1 MPRPTPPVRPVL
13 LIDNILHWRCS
24 HCKQWLSR
32 VQFAENNKATHKL
45 QSRCISCSRQMSE
58 ARLLAKKEASI
69 AKEKQRFQ
77 SALERQ
83 RQRAAEYR
91 ERKAKGLAA

>member
-1 MPRPTPPVRPVL
+1 MPRVREVR
-13 LIDNILHWRCS
+13 IINNVEHWRCS
-24 HCKQWLSR
+24 HCKEWLTR
-32 VQFAENNKATHKL
+32 RHFAESNSATHKL
-45 QSRCISCSRQMSE
+45 QSRCMTCSRQMSE

-77 SALERQ
+77 AALERQ
-83 RQRAAEYR
+83 KRQAQEYR